1 MSRQGDFLIYCVEK
15 YKTAKKLTGRQVAEL
30 FSRYGIWDYIYS
42 CFEALHTTGEN
53 YIIDEELDLDR
64 IVDDYTP
71 YIRKVIQNMV
81 NNNLSEEDKEEII
94 IDTFF
99 ILWKRYKENYYI
111 NSLSSYVAGIAR
123 NLAKEKLKSYK
134 YTFDIEPYENLIEC
148 SNLNSYFQE
157 IEEID
162 EIYKRIEGLK
172 PIDTKIINM
181 FYYSAKSVKDI
192 AKELKISEVNVKTRL
207 HRVRNKIRQEL
218 KKGGF

>member
-1 MSRQGDFLIYCVEK
+1 MKEK
-15 YKTAKKLTGRQVAEL
+15 KEL
-30 FSRYGIWDYIYS
+30 
-42 CFEALHTTGEN
+42 EN

-71 YIRKVIQNMV
+71 YLRKVIQNMV

-207 HRVRNKIRQEL
+207 HRVRRKIRQEV

>member
-1 MSRQGDFLIYCVEK
+1 M
-15 YKTAKKLTGRQVAEL
+15 
-30 FSRYGIWDYIYS
+30 
-42 CFEALHTTGEN
+42 
-53 YIIDEELDLDR
+53 
-64 IVDDYTP
+64 
-71 YIRKVIQNMV
+71 
-81 NNNLSEEDKEEII
+81 
-94 IDTFF
+94 
-99 ILWKRYKENYYI
+99 
-111 NSLSSYVAGIAR
+111 AGIAR

>member
-1 MSRQGDFLIYCVEK
+1 MKEK
-15 YKTAKKLTGRQVAEL
+15 KEL
-30 FSRYGIWDYIYS
+30 
-42 CFEALHTTGEN
+42 EN

-71 YIRKVIQNMV
+71 YLRKVIQNMV

-111 NSLSSYVAGIAR
+111 NSLSSYMAGIAR

-207 HRVRNKIRQEL
+207 HRVRRKIRQEL
-218 KKGGF
+218 KTLLEHNQYEIIMIEDFSFSY